1 MTLELQETLERG
13 MEDALKIED
22 AARRSDAV
30 LTVLSHQM
38 RALVDCQR
46 KTSDRVKQLLIDRDR
61 DATKA
66 ATIRTSARILWAVIG
81 ALFGNTGTGAFTYG
95 NDLMYPIPAD

>member
-1 MTLELQETLERG
+1 MTLELQETLERE

-22 AARRSDAV
+22 ASRRSDAV

-81 ALFGNTGTGAFTYG
+81 ALGGIITGGVTIYAMLNGGAS
-95 NDLMYPIPAD
+95 